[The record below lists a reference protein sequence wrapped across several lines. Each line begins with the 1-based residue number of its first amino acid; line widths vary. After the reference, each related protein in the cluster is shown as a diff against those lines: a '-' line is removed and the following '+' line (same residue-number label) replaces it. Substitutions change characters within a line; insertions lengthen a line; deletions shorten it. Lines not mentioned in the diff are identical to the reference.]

1 MRKSL
6 EGRDRRR
13 EAGRM
18 VPYYYPYLAAE
29 ETKTE
34 RLNNLPRAD
43 KRQILAPNQP
53 PGSEICAV
61 NLGTLLPLAGRTAQ
75 TTEQQ
80 SHLICF
86 VRQAG
91 G

>member
-1 MRKSL
+1 
-6 EGRDRRR
+6 
-13 EAGRM
+13 M

-53 PGSEICAV
+53 PGSEICPV
-61 NLGTLLPLAGRTAQ
+61 NLGTLLRILRAPHTPCPCSSPQGT
-75 TTEQQ
+75 
-80 SHLICF
+80 
-86 VRQAG
+86 
-91 G
+91 